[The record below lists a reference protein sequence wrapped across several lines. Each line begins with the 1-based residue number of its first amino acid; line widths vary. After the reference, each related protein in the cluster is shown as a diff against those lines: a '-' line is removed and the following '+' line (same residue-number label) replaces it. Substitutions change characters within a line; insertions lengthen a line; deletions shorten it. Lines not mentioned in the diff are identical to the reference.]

1 MPDSGPM
8 TRRKAWLVV
17 LFSFVDEA
25 VILVLVILGLWYF
38 HVKISWPLVLV
49 VGLLMVV
56 FVFIVHKAIIPSLLR
71 KKLTGREGMIGTVG
85 RVTESLDPSGTV
97 IIKGEYWQAR
107 CTGDGIGVGEE
118 VEVVRIAGLT
128 LEVKKKTP

>member
-128 LEVKKKTP
+128 LEVRKKTP

>member
-1 MPDSGPM
+1 M

-17 LFSFVDEA
+17 LFSLVDEA
-25 VILVLVILGLWYF
+25 VILVLVVLGLWYF

-49 VGLLMVV
+49 VGLLMVA

>member
-1 MPDSGPM
+1 MPVESGM

-17 LFSFVDEA
+17 LFSLVDEA

-38 HVKISWPLVLV
+38 HVNISWPLILV
-49 VGLLMVV
+49 VGLLMVA
-56 FVFIVHKAIIPSLLR
+56 FVFIVHKAIIPGLLR

>member
-38 HVKISWPLVLV
+38 HVKISWLLVLV
-49 VGLLMVV
+49 VGLMMVV
-56 FVFIVHKAIIPSLLR
+56 FVFIVHKAIIPGLLR
-71 KKLTGREGMIGTVG
+71 KKLTGREGMIGMVG
-85 RVTESLDPSGTV
+85 RVTEQLSPDGTV
-97 IIKGEYWQAR
+97 IIKGEYWKAR

-118 VEVVRIAGLT
+118 VEVIRVIGLT
-128 LEVKKKTP
+128 LEVGKKTP